1 MESFD
6 RTPDGRFCRLMPMRR
21 DCKHFESRT
30 YASGETVRKC
40 NLDLAPDAPWRCPE
54 NCSGYAPRMDAG
66 WSYGSLV
73 TPRTPDE
80 PPGLDDG
87 SAAAVLDMAEEILNS
102 VGARVLAEVEAERA
116 AKKKRWFRRRKS

>member
-1 MESFD
+1 
-6 RTPDGRFCRLMPMRR
+6 
-21 DCKHFESRT
+21 
-30 YASGETVRKC
+30 
-40 NLDLAPDAPWRCPE
+40 
-54 NCSGYAPRMDAG
+54 MDAG

-87 SAAAVLDMAEEILNS
+87 SAAAVLDMAEDILNS

-116 AKKKRWFRRRKS
+116 AKKRRWFRRRRD

>member
-1 MESFD
+1 
-6 RTPDGRFCRLMPMRR
+6 MPMRR

-40 NLDLAPDAPWRCPE
+40 DLDLAPDAPWRCPE

>member
-1 MESFD
+1 MESLD
-6 RTPDGRFCRLMPMRR
+6 RTPDGRFCRLMPMRQ
-21 DCKHFESRT
+21 DCKNFESRT

-40 NLDLAPDAPWRCPE
+40 NLDLAPEAPWRCPE

-87 SAAAVLDMAEEILNS
+87 SAAAVLDMAEDILNS

-116 AKKKRWFRRRKS
+116 AKKKRWFRRRRD

>member
-1 MESFD
+1 MESLD
-6 RTPDGRFCRLMPMRR
+6 RTPDGRFRRLMPMRQ
-21 DCKHFESRT
+21 DCRNFESRT

-40 NLDLAPDAPWRCPE
+40 NLDLAPEAPWRCPE
-54 NCSGYAPRMDAG
+54 NCSGFAPRMDAG

-87 SAAAVLDMAEEILNS
+87 SAAAVLDMAEDILNS

-116 AKKKRWFRRRKS
+116 AKKKRWFRRRRD

>member
-1 MESFD
+1 
-6 RTPDGRFCRLMPMRR
+6 
-21 DCKHFESRT
+21 
-30 YASGETVRKC
+30 
-40 NLDLAPDAPWRCPE
+40 
-54 NCSGYAPRMDAG
+54 MDAG

-87 SAAAVLDMAEEILNS
+87 SAAAVLDMAEDILNS

-116 AKKKRWFRRRKS
+116 AKKKRWFRRRRD

>member
-1 MESFD
+1 
-6 RTPDGRFCRLMPMRR
+6 MPMRQ
-21 DCKHFESRT
+21 DCKNFESRT

-40 NLDLAPDAPWRCPE
+40 NLDLAPEAPWRCPE
-54 NCSGYAPRMDAG
+54 NCPSYARRPDAG

-87 SAAAVLDMAEEILNS
+87 SAAAVLDMAEDILNS

-116 AKKKRWFRRRKS
+116 AKKRRWFRRRQS